1 MPERITEK
9 LTVRLSKTLLMAVML
24 CALALATA
32 ASDIAFAHGGGG
44 GGGGHD
50 EEPEQQETTQEEKEA
65 AKNKQKLFWAK
76 KKMNKALNRVISHQ
90 EYMKKKLHS
99 PEAYNYTKEQFV
111 ADMNEEDKLQR
122 EFAERQKEVRELC
135 KKLDVKEPP
144 EASLTRPSVIT
155 PADTRGVDYLESEYT
170 AIEMLFD
177 NSKEPVNIVDTVIGT
192 KDQPDDVRPLGSG
205 MGYQRTFQSPL
216 DKCNYDPLDYDYGDP
231 WLDD

>member
-1 MPERITEK
+1 MNRK
-9 LTVRLSKTLLMAVML
+9 LTTILAVLL

-135 KKLDVKEPP
+135 KDLDVKEPA
-144 EASLTRPSVIT
+144 EATLVRPSVFN
-155 PADTRGVDYLESEYT
+155 PADTSAAYKLESEKST
-170 AIEMLFD
+170 LEMLFD
-177 NSKEPVNIVDTVIGT
+177 NSKNIQNADMIAGTSDTHG
-192 KDQPDDVRPLGSG
+192 DRPTGSG
-205 MGYQRTFQSPL
+205 NVYTAT
-216 DKCNYDPLDYDYGDP
+216 NDPMDYL
-231 WLDD
+231 W